1 VPYITSLCSASSP
14 LRFASPTSLRTSP
27 QLPSAREKEKGPKP
41 LPGAAAHL
49 AAPRRMAEGLENGVG
64 AEVAGA
70 SLLLD
75 LPEPLLLHILGFLTD
90 ARSRHRAA
98 LACHRLLAAERATRT
113 ELSLRGDPRS
123 LAFQLLPPG
132 FRFPALE
139 HLDLS
144 LVSPWGHPFLSA
156 ASSDQLQHPDEAAEQ
171 NTSIAARLVR
181 CFPAVSSLAVYYRD
195 PSTLHALTPHWRDG
209 LRSVKLVRWHQ
220 RPPGLDSGGADLE
233 PLLRNCPALRALD
246 LSEFYCWTEDI
257 LPALAAHPTAAAALT
272 DLDLG
277 LAGATDGFHASELI
291 AIAGS
296 CPNLR
301 KLVVPCLFNPRCVDF
316 VSDDALLS
324 LATSCPKLMVLR
336 LREPFEPA
344 DTSQRED
351 AAVTVAG
358 MIAFFAALPG
368 LKDLT
373 LDLRHNVLEAAPAM
387 EALAHRCPRVK
398 FLSLGC
404 FQGLC
409 KASWLHLDGVAVCG
423 ALESLCIKNCQ
434 DLTDA
439 SLGAIGRGCGRLA
452 KFAIH
457 GCDLVTSA
465 GIRKLVTA
473 LRPTLKE
480 ISVLHCRLLDTATCL
495 AALIPIRDHIQSLEI
510 NCVWEEAEQPVQEE
524 SVANGKTVCDPEDD
538 EFDEGSYE
546 SASKKC
552 RYMEF
557 DNFVG
562 WKMLRSLSLWL
573 PAGERLSPL
582 ISAGLDS
589 CPMLEEILIK
599 VEGDCRTCP
608 RPAAWTFFGLSDLAG
623 FPALAK
629 MKLDLSEAVGY
640 ALTAP
645 AGQMDL
651 SLWERFYLQGIES
664 LLTLYEL
671 DYWPPQDK
679 EVNQRSLTL
688 PAVGLFH
695 DCTGLRKLFI
705 HGTTHEHFLSFF
717 LFMRNLRD
725 MQLREDYYPS
735 PENDMMIT
743 EMRAESWLRFEAQL
757 NNWRIAD

>member
-1 VPYITSLCSASSP
+1 VQLVVPTP
-14 LRFASPTSLRTSP
+14 PRFTHILP
-27 QLPSAREKEKGPKP
+27 QLPSARESKGGKSSPKT
-41 LPGAAAHL
+41 LPGAPAHL
-49 AAPRRMAEGLENGVG
+49 TAPRRMAEEVENGVG
-64 AEVAGA
+64 AEAAAATA
-70 SLLLD
+70 SPILD

-90 ARSRHRAA
+90 ARSRHCAA
-98 LACHRLLAAERATRT
+98 LACRRLLAAERATRAA
-113 ELSLRGDPRS
+113 LSLRGDPRS
-123 LAFQLLPPG
+123 LAFQFLPPG
-132 FRFPALE
+132 FCFPALE

-156 ASSDQLQHPDEAAEQ
+156 AAGASSSSAHQLQLPEEVAEQ
-171 NTSIAARLVR
+171 NTFIAARLAG
-181 CFPAVSSLAVYYRD
+181 CFPAVSSLAVYCRD
-195 PSTLHALTPHWRDG
+195 PSTLDTLTPHWRNS

-220 RPPGLDSGGADLE
+220 RPPGLDNGADLG
-233 PLLRNCPALRALD
+233 PLLRNCPKLRALD

-257 LPALAAHPTAAAALT
+257 LPALAAHPTAAAVLT
-272 DLDLG
+272 ELDLG
-277 LAGATDGFHASELI
+277 LAGATDGFHASEII

-301 KLVVPCLFNPRCVDF
+301 KLVAPCLFNPRYVDF

-324 LATSCPKLMVLR
+324 VATSCPKLTVLR
-336 LREPFEPA
+336 LHEPFEPS

-351 AAVTVAG
+351 AAITVAG

-368 LKDLT
+368 LEDFM

-387 EALAHRCPRVK
+387 EALARRCSRIK

-423 ALESLCIKNCQ
+423 ALESLCMKNCQ

-439 SLGAIGRGCGRLA
+439 SLAAIGRGCGRLA

-473 LRPTLKE
+473 LRPTIKE
-480 ISVLHCRLLDTATCL
+480 ISVLNCRLLDTATCL
-495 AALIPIRDHIQSLEI
+495 TALSPIRDRIESLEI
-510 NCVWEEAEQPVQEE
+510 NCVWKEADQPVQEE

-538 EFDEGSYE
+538 ELDEGSYE

-557 DNFVG
+557 DDFVS
-562 WKMLRSLSLWL
+562 WEMLRSLSLWL
-573 PAGERLSPL
+573 PAGELLSPL
-582 ISAGLDS
+582 ISTGLDS
-589 CPMLEEILIK
+589 CPVLEEILIK

-608 RPAAWTFFGLSDLAG
+608 RPAARTFFGLTDLAG
-623 FPALAK
+623 FPALSK

-651 SLWERFYLQGIES
+651 SLWERFYLQDIES
-664 LLTLYEL
+664 LQTLYEL

-688 PAVGLFH
+688 PAVGLLQR
-695 DCTGLRKLFI
+695 CSSLRKLFI

-717 LFMRNLRD
+717 LIMPNLRD
-725 MQLREDYYPS
+725 MQLREDYYPA

-757 NNWRIAD
+757 NNRSIAD